1 MAGRPP
7 KVTAED
13 VEAILLQADDPVL
26 SSGEIAAEL
35 DDVAQKT
42 VETRLRELHD
52 DGLIRGKKIGHSWA
66 WWHPEKVV
74 VHDAN
79 ELDGDN

>member
-7 KVTAED
+7 KVTPED
-13 VEAILLQADDPVL
+13 VETILLQADDPVL

-35 DDVAQKT
+35 DDAAQKT

-52 DGLIRGKKIGHSWA
+52 EGFIRGKKIGHSWA
-66 WWHPEKVV
+66 W
-74 VHDAN
+74 
-79 ELDGDN
+79 